1 MYDNIKKALCKELEQ
16 MDKDM
21 ENNSKMSDGDLR
33 RYDTIMHA
41 LKSEATWEAMEGQ
54 SYGNMSYDG
63 GASYRRGRDSMGRYT
78 SRMEQP
84 DPQGGEF
91 GYPFP
96 QSYGPGGRYPRW

>member
-1 MYDNIKKALCKELEQ
+1 MYENIRKALCKELEQ

-33 RYDTIMHA
+33 RYDMIMHA
-41 LKSEATWEAMEGQ
+41 LKSQATWEAMEGQ
-54 SYGNMSYDG
+54 SGAMSYDG
-63 GASYRRGRDSMGRYT
+63 GNSYRRGRDSMGRYT

-84 DPQGGEF
+84 DPMGGEF

-96 QSYGPGGRYPRW
+96 QSYGYRNPRW

>member
-1 MYDNIKKALCKELEQ
+1 MYDNIKKTLCKELEQ

-21 ENNSKMSDGDLR
+21 ENNSKMSDNDLR
-33 RYDTIMHA
+33 RYDMIMHA
-41 LKSEATWEAMEGQ
+41 LKSGSTWEAMEGQ
-54 SYGNMSYDG
+54 SYGMSYDG

-84 DPQGGEF
+84 DPMGGEY

-96 QSYGPGGRYPRW
+96 MNSGRYGGPRW